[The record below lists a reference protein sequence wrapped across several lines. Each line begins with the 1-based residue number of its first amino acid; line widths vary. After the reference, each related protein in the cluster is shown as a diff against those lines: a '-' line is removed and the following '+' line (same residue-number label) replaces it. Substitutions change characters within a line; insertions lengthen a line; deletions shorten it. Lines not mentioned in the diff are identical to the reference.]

1 MTSIHGFIEGIL
13 DGTIPPEKEKDYLLI
28 VRDEIRRLNRLTTD
42 LLDLA
47 KMEAGEITINP
58 VNFNI
63 NELIRRCIIKLENF
77 ITQKDIEVEA
87 NFEEEDMYV
96 KADIDSIERVLINL
110 MHNAVKFVQQNGK
123 IKVSTSSYKNK
134 VLVCVEDNGIG
145 IDRNEIDLIWERFTS
160 RTNPEAKK
168 KAVPALDLP

>member
-1 MTSIHGFIEGIL
+1 VSHELRTPMTSIHGFIEGNSGWNHSSGKGKGL
-13 DGTIPPEKEKDYLLI
+13 PLI

-77 ITQKDIEVEA
+77 ITQKDIEVRQ
-87 NFEEEDMYV
+87 
-96 KADIDSIERVLINL
+96 IL
-110 MHNAVKFVQQNGK
+110 
-123 IKVSTSSYKNK
+123 
-134 VLVCVEDNGIG
+134 
-145 IDRNEIDLIWERFTS
+145 
-160 RTNPEAKK
+160 KK
-168 KAVPALDLP
+168 RICM